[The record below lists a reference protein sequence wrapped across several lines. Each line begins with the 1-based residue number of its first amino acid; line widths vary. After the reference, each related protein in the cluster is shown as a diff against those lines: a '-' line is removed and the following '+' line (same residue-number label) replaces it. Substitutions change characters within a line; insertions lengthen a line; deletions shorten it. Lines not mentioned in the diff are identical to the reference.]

1 MTENEVEVEEKRR
14 VAKASAIILVSE
26 IFDRYSTAAISS
38 KSKKEKIWKYKNNE
52 GNRMIC

>member
-38 KSKKEKIWKYKNNE
+38 KSKKKKYGNTKIMKE
-52 GNRMIC
+52 IE